1 MEPTDTAATQTFFAQ
16 TELIMEVAVE
26 SAVSVLQQRLGQ
38 EGMDS
43 EERRVR
49 KISLHQIHVAGRSF
63 I

>member
-1 MEPTDTAATQTFFAQ
+1 MEPTDTAATQTFCSQ

-38 EGMDS
+38 EGTDS

-49 KISLHQIHVAGRSF
+49 EISLDQIHVAGRRF